1 MQLLRCESLSVVN
14 SNQSNHCAMY
24 GSTLINYDLSS
35 LIGYFGQQRSLI
47 GSRYTVEVISLQLTT
62 ISVCLYREST
72 NSSPSVSNTAQPAV
86 YLNIRLCYTDQGL
99 AGIYRLS
106 PKCLDPPLAA
116 AF

>member
-72 NSSPSVSNTAQPAV
+72 NSSPSVSNTAQP
-86 YLNIRLCYTDQGL
+86 YI
-99 AGIYRLS
+99 
-106 PKCLDPPLAA
+106 
-116 AF
+116 